1 MLFTLY
7 DMIFVF
13 FKSLPIPILRKMKG
27 SKFGRYKK
35 VYFKFK
41 NYLSI
46 LIFHILKEF
55 MICAFSF

>member
-1 MLFTLY
+1 
-7 DMIFVF
+7 
-13 FKSLPIPILRKMKG
+13 MKG

-46 LIFHILKEF
+46 LIFSHFEGIPMRAVEF
-55 MICAFSF
+55 IDSLYDFRRAFA